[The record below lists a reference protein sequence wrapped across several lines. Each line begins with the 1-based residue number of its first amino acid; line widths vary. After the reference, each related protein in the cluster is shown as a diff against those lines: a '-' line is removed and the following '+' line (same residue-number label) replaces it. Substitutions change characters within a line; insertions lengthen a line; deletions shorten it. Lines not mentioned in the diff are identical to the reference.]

1 MRWEGSQSPCSGR
14 NEQKASS
21 HLWMGWK
28 TKKLYEP
35 GKVMQ
40 KIPGHRH
47 PLLPGNIPIN
57 VLCWLCCSGTQELFG
72 VMEPSSACG
81 RSHKTGHRGPSWWQS
96 CFQRRG
102 NQSQPCHGAE
112 QGADP
117 LLPPHCQDEPICK
130 PKQKPE
136 LQLWADLQQG
146 SFAVGF
152 PLRCFLNHISLPGG
166 LWAPLDHLE
175 LLHGISVQFYSTGL
189 HRAFSSHVGPG
200 ALLTTLFAALAT

>member
-1 MRWEGSQSPCSGR
+1 MEEATKQRHRSPG
-14 NEQKASS
+14 
-21 HLWMGWK
+21 
-28 TKKLYEP
+28 
-35 GKVMQ
+35 
-40 KIPGHRH
+40 
-47 PLLPGNIPIN
+47 
-57 VLCWLCCSGTQELFG
+57 
-72 VMEPSSACG
+72 
-81 RSHKTGHRGPSWWQS
+81 WWQS

-166 LWAPLDHLE
+166 LWAPRDHLE

-189 HRAFSSHVGPG
+189 GFTGHSA
-200 ALLTTLFAALAT
+200 TTLGQEFFLLCHLQLWMLDFKELVKPWVPANKHHEITC